1 MRRIDKKLSDESA
14 YKIVDNCEYA
24 TFSTIDENEVFSI
37 PLSVVRSGN
46 FIYIHGAP
54 AGSKKRLFGDGKEVM
69 IVCVSYV
76 KVPNLGDDEINKFI

>member
-1 MRRIDKKLSDESA
+1 MRRIDRKLSDESA

-54 AGSKKRLFGDGKEVM
+54 DGSKKGF
-69 IVCVSYV
+69 
-76 KVPNLGDDEINKFI
+76 LGTAKKLR